1 MPHRDSEERLSALES
16 QLAALREEQ
25 AVLALGLAHDLR
37 APLRAIDSFAF
48 LVEQRS
54 GAALDDTARDH
65 LRRVRDAGA
74 RIGRLVT
81 RLQAYLN
88 AGTTPLRR
96 APVDVSLLAD
106 WCVAELRENEPARE
120 ADIAIAP
127 GLHAAA
133 DERLLKTALQELLHN
148 AWLYVPPDAFPHIRV
163 DGVRDV
169 DGLRLRVEDQGI
181 GFDPLHAGKLGQPFQ
196 RLHAAEFPNGNGFG
210 LALARCIAERHGG
223 SLVLEG
229 RPGRGVVATLHIPDG
244 EDA

>member
-1 MPHRDSEERLSALES
+1 VLHRDPEERLSALEA
-16 QLAALREEQ
+16 QLAALRDEQ
-25 AVLALGLAHDLR
+25 AVLAFGLAHDLR

-54 GAALDDTARDH
+54 GELLDDMARDH

-74 RIGRLVT
+74 RIGRLVA

-88 AGTTPLRR
+88 ADTAPLRR

-106 WCVAELRENEPARE
+106 WCVAELRDSDPARE
-120 ADIAIAP
+120 ADITIAP

-133 DERLLKTALQELLHN
+133 DERLLKSALQELLHN
-148 AWLYVPPDAFPHIRV
+148 AWLYTAPGAPPHIRV
-163 DGVRDV
+163 DGVRDGN
-169 DGLRLRVEDQGI
+169 GLRLRVEDQGL

-196 RLHAAEFPNGNGFG
+196 RLHAADFPNGCGFG
-210 LALARCIAERHGG
+210 LALARRIAERHGG
-223 SLVLEG
+223 SLMLEG
-229 RPGRGVVATLHIPDG
+229 RPGRGVVATVHIPDA